1 MGVIMNTKTVEEILV
16 LLSHRH
22 TRFSVTEENS
32 TVNIFVLEKVM
43 VKYAIKE
50 GSLTMTPVNTEVLSG
65 ETPKLL
71 ELLQENKDILIYS
84 SKLFWDAYNYSKN
97 MYY

>member
-1 MGVIMNTKTVEEILV
+1 MNDNRIEKILTI
-16 LLSHRH
+16 LSHRH
-22 TRFSVTEENS
+22 TRFAVTEENS

-43 VKYAIKE
+43 VKYYIKE

-71 ELLQENKDILIYS
+71 ELLQENKNILIYS
-84 SKLFWDAYNYSKN
+84 SQLFWDAYNYSKN

>member
-1 MGVIMNTKTVEEILV
+1 MNTKTIEKILV
-16 LLSHRH
+16 LLSHKH

-43 VKYAIKE
+43 VKHSIKE
-50 GSLTMTPVNTEVLSG
+50 GSITMTPISAEALSS

-71 ELLQENKDILIYS
+71 ELLEENKDILIYS
-84 SKLFWDAYNYSKN
+84 SQLYWDAYNYSKN